1 MNKFRLTI
9 LVLLLNLI
17 PHIKVASQEI
27 IDLDGNK
34 YPLIFIADNYW
45 IKKNLNVSRFRNGD
59 PIKEAKTSK
68 DWIDAWRNKEPAWCY
83 LDNNS
88 ENGENLG
95 KLYNWFAVNDSR
107 GLAPKNCRIPNI
119 NDWLRIIQL
128 FNGEGYLS
136 QKMRNSS
143 FEKPQTSYRD
153 VLTGFG
159 GSFSTWWTSEISNEN
174 NAWSILLGQN
184 HGPSLQKLGGVF
196 GNGISVRCVC
206 DQ

>member
-184 HGPSLQKLGGVF
+184 HGPSLQMLGGVL

>member
-184 HGPSLQKLGGVF
+184 HGFATNNALYSFK
-196 GNGISVRCVC
+196 
-206 DQ
+206 